1 VAGGSRPRLGKA
13 MGQVSMLENHSLLV
27 DHAGLV
33 AQVLPGGA
41 PTEAL
46 HTQLLREESKG
57 EGGGVTRVVDC
68 KGKVVIPGFVDGH
81 THAVSMH
88 KPQ

>member
-1 VAGGSRPRLGKA
+1 
-13 MGQVSMLENHSLLV
+13 LLV